1 MAPHAIVRHRLDLV
15 LRLIDSTTGYEIPER
30 RVQLIMRPDKHVKPI
45 VRDNGTYLFIGI
57 GRTDFEMDIHVYG
70 YESKTEKVMFEDLD
84 ETMPIKEVYLLPQA
98 ISTREDNLLT
108 LRGTLSGIE
117 EIKAISLSNVVC
129 NFKEYDKRKN
139 ILKIFNQHNV
149 KMKDVHYGI
158 LNMEHEQFEHF
169 VIKKVLS
176 TQELELKQSLE
187 NDYTMNQPIARIIFG
202 QVNAGGEY
210 ILTVNA
216 GQSAWYLVRYVV
228 EGIVQYRKI
237 DFNQLDG
244 QSL

>member
-15 LRLIDSTTGYEIPER
+15 LRLIDSTTGYAIPER
-30 RVQLIMRPDKHVKPI
+30 KIQMVMRPDKHVKPI
-45 VRDNGTYLFIGI
+45 VRDDGTYLFIGI
-57 GRTDFEMDIHVYG
+57 GRTDFEIDIHVYG

-84 ETMPIKEVYLLPQA
+84 ENMPIKEVYLLPKA

-117 EIKAISLSNVVC
+117 EVEAISLSSVVC
-129 NFKEYDKRKN
+129 NFKEYDKRRN

-158 LNMEHEQFEHF
+158 LDMENEMFEHF

-176 TQELELKQSLE
+176 TQELELRKSLE
-187 NDYTMNQPIARIIFG
+187 HDYTMNQPIARIIFG
-202 QVNAGGEY
+202 QVNEDGEY

-216 GQSAWYLVRYVV
+216 GQTAWYLVRYVV
-228 EGIVQYRKI
+228 EGTVHYKKI
-237 DFNQLDG
+237 DFNQLNG